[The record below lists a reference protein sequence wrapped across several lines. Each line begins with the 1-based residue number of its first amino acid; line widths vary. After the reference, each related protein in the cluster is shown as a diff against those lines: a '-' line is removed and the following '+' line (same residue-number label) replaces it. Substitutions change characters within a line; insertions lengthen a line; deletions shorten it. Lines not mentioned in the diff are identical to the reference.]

1 MKEPLYNEDAVNE
14 RMDIIGRN
22 GNLGYE
28 EDDWNAP
35 VNPKNNFEL
44 INHDGSVIVKGD
56 ALQIVKHLLN
66 HLKTKN

>member
-14 RMDIIGRN
+14 RMKVICQN
-22 GNLGYE
+22 GNSGEHYMTQ
-28 EDDWNAP
+28 N
-35 VNPKNNFEL
+35 NNFEL

-66 HLKTKN
+66 HLKPKN